1 MGVAGETTGAAG
13 TQAVSN
19 AVIRK
24 MRAVMYLKVAIR
36 GKFTKQSLR
45 RHLFIQGLASVLAIA
60 GDMAAS

>member
-1 MGVAGETTGAAG
+1 
-13 TQAVSN
+13 
-19 AVIRK
+19 